1 MGATPAITP
10 LDLEAERAFLGPALD
25 EAIAAVLASGRYVL
39 GPVVDAFERDF
50 AAAHNVPHC
59 VGVGSGT
66 DALILGLKAL
76 GVGPGDRVL
85 TTPFS
90 FFASAGTIAWIGATP
105 VLADVDPETGLLD
118 PERAAAA
125 LSTDI
130 ACILPVH
137 LYGQLADVQAFRALA
152 DASGA
157 KLLEDA
163 AQAHGATRAGVHAGE
178 TGDATSF
185 SFYPTKNL
193 GCAGE
198 GGAVLTRDTSVAEAL
213 KRLRDHGSIAKY
225 EHVEIGTNSRL
236 HTLQA
241 AILSVK
247 LPHLA
252 AWNERRRQLAARYD
266 AALAGSDT
274 IRALRSDPGSACH
287 QYAVRVPA
295 EIREAVH
302 RGLADAGIHAAV
314 HYPRPVHLQAAA
326 AGWGYGPGS
335 LPAAEALAREVLCLP
350 IHPFLGDSDVDRV
363 AETLLGLAP

>member
-1 MGATPAITP
+1 MGATPAITA

-25 EAIAAVLASGRYVL
+25 EAVAGVLASGRFVL
-39 GPVVDAFERDF
+39 GPVLEAFERDF
-50 AAAHNVPHC
+50 AAMHHVAHC
-59 VGVGSGT
+59 VGVASGT
-66 DALILGLKAL
+66 DALILGLRAL

-90 FFASAGTIAWIGATP
+90 FFASAGAIAWIGATP
-105 VLADVDPETGLLD
+105 VLADIDPETGLLD
-118 PERAAAA
+118 PERAAAVMG
-125 LSTDI
+125 SGI

-137 LYGQLADVQAFRALA
+137 LYGQLADVRAFRALA

-178 TGDATSF
+178 LGDAAAF

-198 GGAVLTRDTSVAEAL
+198 GGAVLIQDASIAEGL
-213 KRLRDHGSIAKY
+213 RRLRDHGSTAKY
-225 EHVEIGTNSRL
+225 EHAELGVNSRL
-236 HTLQA
+236 HALQA
-241 AILSVK
+241 AILAVK

-252 AWNERRRQLAARYD
+252 AWNERRRGIAARYD
-266 AALAGSDT
+266 AAFAGSAAV
-274 IRALRSDPGSACH
+274 RPLRSVPGSVHH

-295 EIREAVH
+295 ADRDTVHEGLVEAGV
-302 RGLADAGIHAAV
+302 HAAV
-314 HYPRPVHLQAAA
+314 HYPRPIHLQAAA

-335 LPAAEALAREVLCLP
+335 LPEAEALAREVLCLP
-350 IHPFLGDSDVDRV
+350 IHPFLVDADADRV
-363 AETLLGLAP
+363 AETLLGLVG